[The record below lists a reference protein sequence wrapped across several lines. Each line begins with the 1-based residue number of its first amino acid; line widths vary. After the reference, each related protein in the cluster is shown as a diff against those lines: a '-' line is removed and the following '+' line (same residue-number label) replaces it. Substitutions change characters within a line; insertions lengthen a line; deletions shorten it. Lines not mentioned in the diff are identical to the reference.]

1 MCTVCISTFEYTFA
15 NLTAESS
22 SWPWGHIFQ
31 PNERGRTE
39 VACEYAVSVCVHLGY
54 CSYVRTYSRT
64 WVVSTLKCLDL
75 RRTARQAKFNKDSH
89 MYVCEYTYVCMY
101 VYTYIHTVK

>member
-1 MCTVCISTFEYTFA
+1 MSMKVFIYSYAHTYVCMCTVCISTFEYTFA

-54 CSYVRTYSRT
+54 CSYVRTY
-64 WVVSTLKCLDL
+64 V
-75 RRTARQAKFNKDSH
+75 Q
-89 MYVCEYTYVCMY
+89 
-101 VYTYIHTVK
+101 